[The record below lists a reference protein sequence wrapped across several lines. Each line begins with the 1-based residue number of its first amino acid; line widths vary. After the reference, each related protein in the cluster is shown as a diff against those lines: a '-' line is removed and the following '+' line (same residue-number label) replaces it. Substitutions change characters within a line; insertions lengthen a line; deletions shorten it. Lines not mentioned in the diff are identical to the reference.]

1 MSTQSV
7 ASNILDA
14 VVAALGGKAAGAYRC
29 RFKPFAVTELPAMNV
44 IPEDDDPQYQN
55 TGDIERRM
63 RFHVR
68 YTASATDGVDKVVD
82 AQYVSGTKLLMADRT
97 LGNTCKILRE
107 VAGKWDREQAE
118 TQLIALDV
126 TYEAEF
132 STTTT
137 DPSQPGY

>member
-1 MSTQSV
+1 MPQSV

-14 VVAALGGKAAGAYRC
+14 AVAALGGNPAGAWRC
-29 RFKPFAVTELPAMNV
+29 RFKPFAVAELPAMNV

-55 TGDIERRM
+55 TGDIEHRM

-68 YTASATDGVDKVVD
+68 YTGSAVDGVDKLVD
-82 AQYVSGTKLLMADRT
+82 ALYVEGTKLLMADRT
-97 LGNTCKILRE
+97 LGGACKILRE
-107 VAGKWDREQAE
+107 VGSKWDREQAE
-118 TQLIALDV
+118 TQLIALAV

-137 DPSQPGY
+137 DPSQAGL